1 VLVRQK
7 ALPVHED
14 FSSEPGD
21 YMRKKES
28 RQDTPAAAPEA
39 SAGPATKPGASIEA
53 AKPASS
59 AAPEIASPAAGL
71 RPIDALKMEASEP
84 PVERSFAAT
93 SPIATRAARPQ
104 SGRFPLLAA
113 SVAIAAA
120 LGAILGSLGH
130 AAIVKFTTAPQ
141 IAAAATDTFK
151 LASKEQAQLKEM
163 ISRLRGD
170 VAALKTEIEG
180 STKVANA
187 QFAKLGE
194 RIERG
199 EKAQSEPAGKIAKIV
214 ETLDRIDRRSAVN
227 TAAAATPAPAA
238 TPAAASPP
246 VQVAS
251 AAPETTGSIPQEAKQ
266 TPPKPAVVEG
276 WLLREVVD
284 GFALIEGVNG
294 RLFEVGPGSNIPG
307 VGRVESIKRQ
317 DGQWVVLTP
326 KGLIKG

>member
-1 VLVRQK
+1 
-7 ALPVHED
+7 
-14 FSSEPGD
+14 
-21 YMRKKES
+21 MRKKES
-28 RQDTPAAAPEA
+28 RQDTPAAAPEV
-39 SAGPATKPGASIEA
+39 SAGRAIKSEASVEA
-53 AKPASS
+53 AKPATS
-59 AAPEIASPAAGL
+59 ELPAAGP
-71 RPIDALKMEASEP
+71 RPVDALKMEASEP
-84 PVERSFAAT
+84 PAERSFAAT
-93 SPIATRAARPQ
+93 SPIVARAARP

-120 LGAILGSLGH
+120 LGAILGSLGN
-130 AAIVKFTTAPQ
+130 AAIVKFTTTPQ
-141 IAAAATDTFK
+141 VAAAATDTFK
-151 LASKEQAQLKEM
+151 LAAKEQAQLKEM

-194 RIERG
+194 RMERA
-199 EKAQSEPAGKIAKIV
+199 EKAQSEPAGKIGKIV

-227 TAAAATPAPAA
+227 TAAAPPVPTPAPA
-238 TPAAASPP
+238 P
-246 VQVAS
+246 VQVAA

-266 TPPKPAVVEG
+266 TPPKPPVVEG

>member
-1 VLVRQK
+1 VKIFLLK
-7 ALPVHED
+7 
-14 FSSEPGD
+14 PGD

-39 SAGPATKPGASIEA
+39 SAGPATRSEASSIQGD
-53 AKPASS
+53 KPASS
-59 AAPEIASPAAGL
+59 VAPEIAPPAGL
-71 RPIDALKMEASEP
+71 RPSDALKMEASEP
-84 PVERSFAAT
+84 PLERSFAAAA
-93 SPIATRAARPQ
+93 PIVAPAARSQ
-104 SGRFPLLAA
+104 LGRFPLLAA

-120 LGAILGSLGH
+120 LGAILGSIGH
-130 AAIVKFTTAPQ
+130 AAIVKFTAAPQ
-141 IAAAATDTFK
+141 VAAAATDTFK
-151 LASKEQAQLKEM
+151 LAVKEQTQLKEM

-194 RIERG
+194 RIDRA
-199 EKAQSEPAGKIAKIV
+199 EKAQSEPSGKIAKIV

-227 TAAAATPAPAA
+227 TAAAAPATPAP
-238 TPAAASPP
+238 TPAAAP
-246 VQVAS
+246 VQTVSA
-251 AAPETTGSIPQEAKQ
+251 AAPEITGSIPQDAKQ
-266 TPPKPAVVEG
+266 TLPKPQVVEG

-284 GFALIEGVNG
+284 GFALIEAANG

-326 KGLIKG
+326 KGLIKS

>member
-1 VLVRQK
+1 
-7 ALPVHED
+7 
-14 FSSEPGD
+14 
-21 YMRKKES
+21 MRKKES
-28 RQDTPAAAPEA
+28 RQDTRAAAPEA
-39 SAGPATKPGASIEA
+39 SAGPATISEAPSIEA
-53 AKPASS
+53 AKPAG
-59 AAPEIASPAAGL
+59 ATAPEITSPAAGV

-84 PVERSFAAT
+84 PAGRNYADSSRIAA
-93 SPIATRAARPQ
+93 PAVRP

-130 AAIVKFTTAPQ
+130 AAIVKYTTAPQ
-141 IAAAATDTFK
+141 IAAVATDTFK

-180 STKVANA
+180 STKVSNA
-187 QFAKLGE
+187 QFAKMGE
-194 RIERG
+194 RIERA
-199 EKAQSEPAGKIAKIV
+199 EKAQNEPAGRIAKIS

-227 TAAAATPAPAA
+227 TAAVAPAP
-238 TPAAASPP
+238 TPAAASTATPAP
-246 VQVAS
+246 VQVA
-251 AAPETTGSIPQEAKQ
+251 AASPEITGSIPQEAKQ

-284 GFALIEGVNG
+284 GFALIEAANG

-317 DGQWVVLTP
+317 EGQWVVLTP

>member
-1 VLVRQK
+1 MKIFLLK
-7 ALPVHED
+7 
-14 FSSEPGD
+14 PGD

-39 SAGPATKPGASIEA
+39 SAGPATKSEASVEA

-59 AAPEIASPAAGL
+59 ELPAAGP
-71 RPIDALKMEASEP
+71 RPVDALKMEASEP
-84 PVERSFAAT
+84 PAERSFAAT
-93 SPIATRAARPQ
+93 SPIVARAARPQ

-120 LGAILGSLGH
+120 LGAILGSIGH
-130 AAIVKFTTAPQ
+130 AGIVKYTAIPQ
-141 IAAAATDTFK
+141 VAAAATDTFK
-151 LASKEQAQLKEM
+151 LAAKEQAQLKEM

-194 RIERG
+194 RIDRA

-227 TAAAATPAPAA
+227 TAAAAPAPAA
-238 TPAAASPP
+238 TPTPAPAPIQVAAAS
-246 VQVAS
+246 
-251 AAPETTGSIPQEAKQ
+251 PETTGSIPQETKQ
-266 TPPKPAVVEG
+266 TISKPAVVEG

-284 GFALIEGVNG
+284 GFALIEASNG

-307 VGRVESIKRQ
+307 VGRVEAIKRQ
-317 DGQWVVLTP
+317 DGQWVVFTP
-326 KGLIKG
+326 KGLIKS

>member
-1 VLVRQK
+1 
-7 ALPVHED
+7 
-14 FSSEPGD
+14 
-21 YMRKKES
+21 MRKKES
-28 RQDTPAAAPEA
+28 RQDTRAAAPEA
-39 SAGPATKPGASIEA
+39 SAGPATISEAPSTEA
-53 AKPASS
+53 AKPAG
-59 AAPEIASPAAGL
+59 ATAPEIASPAAGL

-84 PVERSFAAT
+84 PAGRNFTDSSRIAA
-93 SPIATRAARPQ
+93 SSVRP

-130 AAIVKFTTAPQ
+130 AAIVKYTTAPQ
-141 IAAAATDTFK
+141 IAAVATDTFK

-187 QFAKLGE
+187 QFAKMGE
-194 RIERG
+194 RIERA
-199 EKAQSEPAGKIAKIV
+199 EKAQSEPAGRIAKIS

-227 TAAAATPAPAA
+227 TAAATPAP
-238 TPAAASPP
+238 TPAAASTATPAP
-246 VQVAS
+246 VQVA
-251 AAPETTGSIPQEAKQ
+251 AASPEITGSIPQEAKQ

-284 GFALIEGVNG
+284 GFALIEAANG

-317 DGQWVVLTP
+317 EGQWVVLTP